1 MFHFNFDAKS
11 LGMTHENRMVFITL
25 EEFRSILRKEYME
38 LNSKITTQEQ
48 EPSKEIYTLA
58 EAGKYLRLSPSTIRK
73 LVRRGKLKK
82 LNIPVKGMRFSHNE
96 LTKFSNNY
104 R

>member
-1 MFHFNFDAKS
+1 MIHFNFDAKS

-48 EPSKEIYTLA
+48 EPSRLLAPPSGYTGNTP
-58 EAGKYLRLSPSTIRK
+58 EALIAAVFTGST
-73 LVRRGKLKK
+73 VVG
-82 LNIPVKGMRFSHNE
+82 
-96 LTKFSNNY
+96 
-104 R
+104 